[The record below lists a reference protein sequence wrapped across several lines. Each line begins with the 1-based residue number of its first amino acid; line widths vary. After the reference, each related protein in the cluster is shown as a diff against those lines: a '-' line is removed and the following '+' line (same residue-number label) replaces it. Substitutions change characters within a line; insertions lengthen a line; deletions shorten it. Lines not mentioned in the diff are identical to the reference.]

1 MKVNYTLQQ
10 SVKYQI
16 LTEAQCAE
24 IAGAAYRILART
36 GCIVQNQKALTLL
49 KEAGCVVDG
58 EHVWIPETLT
68 RWAVETAQ
76 P

>member
-16 LTEAQCAE
+16 LNESQCAE

-36 GCIVQNQKALTLL
+36 GCIVQNQKALALL
-49 KEAGCVVDG
+49 KRPDAWWMGITYG
-58 EHVWIPETLT
+58 SQK
-68 RWAVETAQ
+68 R
-76 P
+76 